1 MTPPLRLNHL
11 YRVVDRETFAAAGES
26 TWLREVFAPSELR
39 TTKRPDWS
47 YTGLYWYG
55 TSTYLEL
62 FEEGPQGPVGASG
75 MAFALERPG
84 DTAAVASAWRDALGD
99 VDERV
104 VVRPVPPTEAGG
116 SPPGV
121 AGTPLTQPRV
131 DVPWFHIAHAV
142 PDRREGLHLW
152 SMEYHPDFL
161 AAWHPDATDA
171 RGITRAE
178 VLQRYARV
186 SGGPAAPLLDD
197 VVAVRLALPPGA
209 RGFLEQHVS
218 AFDATVRDV
227 GDDGRYVEG
236 DDIALGITPA
246 SPSRQGVQDIVCRLR
261 RSVGRESITIGR
273 SVLDV
278 DGTRVVWKFRDGV

>member
-11 YRVVDRETFAAAGES
+11 YRVVDRETFAAARES

-39 TTKRPDWS
+39 TTRRPDWS

-62 FEEGPQGPVGASG
+62 FEEGPQGPVGSSG
-75 MAFALERPG
+75 LAFALETPG
-84 DTAAVASAWRDALGD
+84 DTAVVAAAWRNALGD

-104 VVRPVPPTEAGG
+104 VVRPMVA
-116 SPPGV
+116 V
-121 AGTPLTQPRV
+121 AGSTAPG
-131 DVPWFHIAHAV
+131 DAGVPWFHIAHAV

-152 SMEYHPDFL
+152 SMEYHADFL
-161 AAWHPDATDA
+161 ATWHPDVTDA
-171 RGITRAE
+171 RGISRAE
-178 VLQRYARV
+178 ILQRYARV

-197 VVAVRLALPPGA
+197 VMAVRLALPPGA

-236 DDIALGITPA
+236 DDFALGITPA

-261 RSVGRESITIGR
+261 RSVGRESITIGH
-273 SVLDV
+273 SVLEV